1 MMRRLKKILLVFAT
15 VILLLPSFLVTA
27 NATNDSNKQE
37 STAQEKGEI
46 TAKDEVIYATLDTA
60 GKSNEIYVVN
70 TLDIAK
76 AGMITDYGTYTSLRN
91 LSDIQELNKQG
102 DAVTFSASEGKFYY
116 QGNINDAALP
126 WDITISYFLDGKE
139 ISPEDLAGEDGHVTI
154 RIETAINES
163 MNPVFMEN
171 YLLQISVPLNT
182 EIFTNI
188 KADDGMIA
196 NAGKDKQVTFTVMP
210 ENEAELEVEADV
222 VDFEIDGISF
232 TGIPSS
238 MSIDGIDVDG
248 MTGDIQSLSDAIEAI
263 NDGVRELHNGVS
275 ELNAGTSQLVDG
287 SKQYQDGVKELA
299 NSSTD
304 LVNGSKELEEALT
317 TLNSSLSS
325 TEEMDMSGLEGLIG
339 GLYQLSDG
347 LGEIGNGLNE
357 LKTNY
362 RDAYDALDKAINEIP
377 AYQITNAEISAL
389 RESGADQE
397 VINRLLA
404 TYEAAQKVKGTYSAV
419 KPGFDAVGETLT
431 GVNKSLSE
439 MANQVDKMAN
449 GLSDSLEEDGMDGFS
464 ELQEGIAMLS
474 ANYKAFHSGLVEY
487 TGGVSQ
493 IASAYNEVHSGMVEL
508 SEGTNELENGVGE
521 LHDGTN
527 ELSDSTSNLPEQ
539 MTEEI
544 DEMMSDY
551 DKSDFEPVS
560 FVSSKNEKVNS
571 VQFVFKTES
580 IQQEEPEEN
589 NEPVEEKKG
598 FWELFLD
605 LFR

>member
-1 MMRRLKKILLVFAT
+1 MRRLKKILLVLAAA
-15 VILLLPSFLVTA
+15 ILLLPSFLVTA

-46 TAKDEVIYATLDTA
+46 TAKDEVIYATLDSA

-70 TLDIAK
+70 TLDIAQ

-91 LSDIQELNKQG
+91 LSDTQELNKQG

-139 ISPEDLAGEDGHVTI
+139 ISPKELAGEDGHVTI

-163 MNPVFMEN
+163 VNPVFMEN

-210 ENEAELEVEADV
+210 ENEAELEVEADAEG
-222 VDFEIDGISF
+222 FELDGISF

-248 MTGDIQSLSDAIEAI
+248 MTGDIQSLSDAIESI

-275 ELNAGTSQLVDG
+275 ELNTGTSQLVDG

-299 NSSTD
+299 NSSTN
-304 LVNGSKELEEALT
+304 LVNGSKEIEDALT
-317 TLNSSLSS
+317 TLNRSLSS
-325 TEEMDMSGLEGLIG
+325 TDEMDMSGLEGLVG

-347 LGEIGNGLNE
+347 LGEIANGLNE

-362 RDAYDALDKAINEIP
+362 RDAYDALDQAINEIP
-377 AYQITNAEISAL
+377 EYQITNEEISAL

-487 TGGVSQ
+487 TGGVIQ

-551 DKSDFEPVS
+551 DKSDFDPVS

-580 IQQEEPEEN
+580 IQQEEPDEN
-589 NEPVEEKKG
+589 NEPEEEKKG

>member
-1 MMRRLKKILLVFAT
+1 MKI
-15 VILLLPSFLVTA
+15 
-27 NATNDSNKQE
+27 
-37 STAQEKGEI
+37 
-46 TAKDEVIYATLDTA
+46 
-60 GKSNEIYVVN
+60 
-70 TLDIAK
+70 
-76 AGMITDYGTYTSLRN
+76 
-91 LSDIQELNKQG
+91 
-102 DAVTFSASEGKFYY
+102 
-116 QGNINDAALP
+116 
-126 WDITISYFLDGKE
+126 
-139 ISPEDLAGEDGHVTI
+139 PE
-154 RIETAINES
+154 
-163 MNPVFMEN
+163 
-171 YLLQISVPLNT
+171 
-182 EIFTNI
+182 
-188 KADDGMIA
+188 
-196 NAGKDKQVTFTVMP
+196 
-210 ENEAELEVEADV
+210 
-222 VDFEIDGISF
+222 
-232 TGIPSS
+232 
-238 MSIDGIDVDG
+238 
-248 MTGDIQSLSDAIEAI
+248 
-263 NDGVRELHNGVS
+263 
-275 ELNAGTSQLVDG
+275 
-287 SKQYQDGVKELA
+287 
-299 NSSTD
+299 
-304 LVNGSKELEEALT
+304 
-317 TLNSSLSS
+317 
-325 TEEMDMSGLEGLIG
+325 
-339 GLYQLSDG
+339 
-347 LGEIGNGLNE
+347 
-357 LKTNY
+357 
-362 RDAYDALDKAINEIP
+362 
-377 AYQITNAEISAL
+377 YQITNEEISAL

-487 TGGVSQ
+487 TGGVIQ

-551 DKSDFEPVS
+551 DKSDFDPVS

-580 IQQEEPEEN
+580 IQQEEPDEN
-589 NEPVEEKKG
+589 NEPEEEKKG

>member
-1 MMRRLKKILLVFAT
+1 MMRRLKKILLVLAAA
-15 VILLLPSFLVTA
+15 ILLLPSFLVTA

-46 TAKDEVIYATLDTA
+46 TAKDEVIYATLDSA

-70 TLDIAK
+70 TLDIAQ

-91 LSDIQELNKQG
+91 LSDTQELNKQG

-139 ISPEDLAGEDGHVTI
+139 ISPKELAGEDGHVTI

-163 MNPVFMEN
+163 VNPVFMEN

-210 ENEAELEVEADV
+210 ENEAELEVEADAEG
-222 VDFEIDGISF
+222 FELDGISF

-248 MTGDIQSLSDAIEAI
+248 MTGDIQSLSDAIESI

-275 ELNAGTSQLVDG
+275 ELNTGTSQLVDG

-299 NSSTD
+299 NSSTN
-304 LVNGSKELEEALT
+304 LVNGSKEIEDALT
-317 TLNSSLSS
+317 TLNRSLSS
-325 TEEMDMSGLEGLIG
+325 TDEMDMSGLEGLVG

-347 LGEIGNGLNE
+347 LGEIANGLNE

-362 RDAYDALDKAINEIP
+362 RDAYDALDQAINEIP
-377 AYQITNAEISAL
+377 EYQITNEEISAL

-487 TGGVSQ
+487 TGGVIQ

-551 DKSDFEPVS
+551 DKSDFDPVS

-580 IQQEEPEEN
+580 IQQEEPDEN
-589 NEPVEEKKG
+589 NEPEEEKKG